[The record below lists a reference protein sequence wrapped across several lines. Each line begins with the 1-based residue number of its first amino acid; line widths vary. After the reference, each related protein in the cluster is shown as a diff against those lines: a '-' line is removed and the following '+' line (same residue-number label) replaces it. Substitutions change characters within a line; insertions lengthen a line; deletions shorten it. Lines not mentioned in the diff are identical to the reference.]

1 MALYKKLILCIALLF
16 SSLFIG
22 VGYAELTQS
31 FTVYGSIY
39 GEPPKAV
46 YITDVIITEGDK
58 SDPLQ
63 SNIEFFSTTLVSSK
77 VVLGNNKNA
86 TINMQITVFNNT
98 DITYGFSAIKYAIGN
113 STYDNENI
121 GVRLLDL
128 EIRDPLNAKESLI
141 FNVQFYYTSNDTSN
155 VELNSLIQ
163 YEFLPLT
170 EIPED
175 SGEIA
180 ANDATEQFIN
190 ILNDPEQFNLV
201 IEQLEDYENQ
211 DRLNSSYIGNLS
223 GSSEADLKLI
233 EELFDGKLLININ
246 GVITE
251 VTLMIKREDLDNNN
265 STGDEEGREMA
276 IYMTTESLD
285 TAFRR
290 VTVYASAYTKVA
302 TMEKWEQIGTLVEG
316 DARVNGYD
324 GNYFG
329 TGSFNTD
336 SWKSV
341 DGETI
346 EEIVRK
352 YK

>member
-31 FTVYGSIY
+31 FTVYGTVN

-46 YITDVIITEGDK
+46 YITNVVITEGDK
-58 SDPLQ
+58 SDPSK
-63 SNIEFFSTTLVSSK
+63 SNIDFFSTTLVSSK

-98 DITYGFSAIKYAIGN
+98 DETYGFSAIKYAIGN
-113 STYDNENI
+113 TTYDNENI
-121 GVRLLDL
+121 GVKLLDL

-141 FNVQFYYTSNDTSN
+141 FNVQFYFTSNDTSN

-175 SGEIA
+175 SGQIA

-190 ILNDPEQFNLV
+190 ILNNPETYNLV
-201 IEQLEDYENQ
+201 IEQLEDYANQ
-211 DRLNSSYIGNLS
+211 NRLNSSYIGNLS
-223 GSSEADLKLI
+223 GSSEADLMLI

-246 GVITE
+246 GEITE
-251 VTLMIKREDLDNNN
+251 ITLMIKREDLDNNN
-265 STGDEEGREMA
+265 STGDEEGREMT
-276 IYMTTESLD
+276 IYMTTNSLN
-285 TAFRR
+285 TALRR
-290 VTVYASAYTKVA
+290 VTVYASVYTKVA
-302 TMEKWEQIGTLVEG
+302 TMEHWEQIGELVEG
-316 DARVNGYD
+316 DALVNGYG
-324 GNYFG
+324 GNPFG

-336 SWKSV
+336 TWESV
-341 DGETI
+341 DGQKI
-346 EEIVRK
+346 EEVVSK